1 MKHIVCL
8 GFALEGSDDDYEFEF
23 ECETFRLSHFSMNF
37 DVHATREMIKRFDG
51 RCDVIALTGVPSTYQ
66 IKDGELTHPQ
76 VRMLRNTA
84 RVTPVVDGVI
94 LKRIYLPWALR
105 KFFLDNPSWFQEKR
119 FSLYSGVLDS
129 SFLAALTDLGIKPVM
144 GDPYLLGKMPFLIH
158 GKEKLDLFMQTL
170 WPILKRINLKSANLP
185 DFNLKNLPRN
195 FTEFLS
201 NEVFVCN
208 ESLLMQFDHEH
219 LKGKTLIVD
228 YLSPKLEAKLE
239 DAQVQQVISCTPKI
253 FEGSHFNF
261 SVLEALFQAMEPEA
275 EPLDENKILIWI
287 DRLKLEPTLQNIVK
301 SHKQDDTEIEKY
313 AFIIHPLHAGQ
324 LFMHPAA
331 KALRPFKSNL
341 SPYIEKLA
349 AMAPGMFWGTI
360 DGVVSEKTGKEVKG
374 LIYTLTETPSML
386 MQKDSE
392 DVYRKLVKLCRL
404 AKENGAKIIGLGAYT
419 KIVGDAGVT
428 VNRRSPIPV
437 TTGNSLSACA
447 TLWAAKLAVDK
458 LQMVKKQDE
467 RYQGVAMVVGATG
480 SIGAVSAKVL
490 CQSWDELVLVA
501 PRAHKLL
508 ELKEEISFIAPNC
521 KVTIATS
528 PEAHSGRSHLI
539 ITTTSARGQK
549 ILEIENVRPG
559 AVICD
564 VSRPLDIS
572 EEDALKRPDVMVI
585 ESGEVTL
592 PGEYKMNV
600 DLGLQGR
607 IVYACL
613 AETALLA
620 MDNRF
625 ESFTL
630 SRNISYQKVLDIDR
644 MAREHGVKLSHIT
657 GHSGIITDKE
667 FELCKN
673 HAANNLKTWNEKV
686 SKK

>member
-1 MKHIVCL
+1 
-8 GFALEGSDDDYEFEF
+8 
-23 ECETFRLSHFSMNF
+23 
-37 DVHATREMIKRFDG
+37 
-51 RCDVIALTGVPSTYQ
+51 
-66 IKDGELTHPQ
+66 
-76 VRMLRNTA
+76 
-84 RVTPVVDGVI
+84 
-94 LKRIYLPWALR
+94 
-105 KFFLDNPSWFQEKR
+105 
-119 FSLYSGVLDS
+119 
-129 SFLAALTDLGIKPVM
+129 
-144 GDPYLLGKMPFLIH
+144 
-158 GKEKLDLFMQTL
+158 
-170 WPILKRINLKSANLP
+170 
-185 DFNLKNLPRN
+185 
-195 FTEFLS
+195 
-201 NEVFVCN
+201 
-208 ESLLMQFDHEH
+208 
-219 LKGKTLIVD
+219 
-228 YLSPKLEAKLE
+228 
-239 DAQVQQVISCTPKI
+239 
-253 FEGSHFNF
+253 
-261 SVLEALFQAMEPEA
+261 MEPEA
-275 EPLDENKILIWI
+275 EPLDENKILVWI

-301 SHKQDDTEIEKY
+301 NSADKQEEIEKY

-331 KALRPFKSNL
+331 KPFRSFKT
-341 SPYIEKLA
+341 KLA
-349 AMAPGMFWGTI
+349 PMVEQVATLVPGMFWGTI
-360 DGVVSEKTGKEVKG
+360 DGVKSEKTGKEVKG
-374 LIYTLTETPSML
+374 LIYTLTETPAML
-386 MQKDSE
+386 MKKDPE
-392 DVYRKLVKLCRL
+392 DVYRRLVRLCRS
-404 AKENGAKIIGLGAYT
+404 AKEAGAKIIGLGAYT

-458 LQMVKKQDE
+458 MKMVEKVGE
-467 RYQGVAMVVGATG
+467 LYQGVAMVIGATG

-490 CQSWDELVLVA
+490 CQSWKEIILVA

-508 ELKEEISFIAPNC
+508 ELKEEILIIAPNC

-528 PEAHSGRSHLI
+528 PEIHSGRSHLI

-585 ESGEVTL
+585 ESGEVEL
-592 PGEYKMNV
+592 PGDYKMKV

-644 MAREHGVKLSHIT
+644 MAREHGVRLSHIT
-657 GHSGIITDKE
+657 GHSGIITDQE
-667 FELCKN
+667 FELCRAHAVEVLKN
-673 HAANNLKTWNEKV
+673 WKE
-686 SKK
+686 

>member
-8 GFALEGSDDDYEFEF
+8 GFALEGSDDDYEVEF
-23 ECETFRLSHFSMNF
+23 ECEEFRLSHFSMNF
-37 DVHATREMIKRFDG
+37 DVQATKEMIKRFDG
-51 RCDVIALTGVPSTYQ
+51 RCDVIAITGLPSTYNL
-66 IKDGELTHPQ
+66 KDGELTHPQ

-84 RVTPVVDGVI
+84 RVTPVVDGVM

-105 KFFLDNPSWFQEKR
+105 KFFLDNPSWFQDKR
-119 FSLYSGVLDS
+119 YSVYSGVLDS
-129 SFLAALTDLGIKPVM
+129 SFMAALNDLGLKPLLA
-144 GDPYLLGKMPFLIH
+144 DPYLLGKMPFALH
-158 GKEKLDLFMQTL
+158 GKDKLDLFMQML
-170 WPILKRINLKSANLP
+170 WPILKRLNLKNTKLP
-185 DFNLKNLPRN
+185 DFKLNKLPK
-195 FTEFLS
+195 TLDDFLS
-201 NEVFVCN
+201 QEVFVCN
-208 ESLLMQFDHEH
+208 ESLLMQFDHAH
-219 LKGKTLIVD
+219 LKNKTLIVD
-228 YLSPKLEAKLE
+228 YLSPKLETMLE
-239 DAQVQQVISCTPKI
+239 NANVKQVISCTPKL
-253 FEGSHFNF
+253 FEGKHFNF
-261 SVLEALFQAMEPEA
+261 AVLEALFQAMEPEA
-275 EPLDENKILIWI
+275 EPLDENKILVWI

-301 SHKQDDTEIEKY
+301 NSVTKEDEVEKY

-324 LFMHPAA
+324 LFLHPAA
-331 KALRPFKSNL
+331 KPFRSLESKL
-341 SPYIEKLA
+341 SPIVEQVATLV
-349 AMAPGMFWGTI
+349 PGMFWGTI
-360 DGVVSEKTGKEVKG
+360 DGVKSEKTGKEVKG
-374 LIYTLTETPSML
+374 LIYTLTETPAML
-386 MQKDSE
+386 MRKDPE
-392 DVYRKLVKLCRL
+392 DVYRRLVRLCRS
-404 AKENGAKIIGLGAYT
+404 AKGAGAKIIGLGAYT

-458 LQMVKKQDE
+458 MKMVEKVGE
-467 RYQGVAMVVGATG
+467 LYQGVAMVIGATG

-490 CQSWDELVLVA
+490 CQSWKEIVLVA

-508 ELKEEISFIAPNC
+508 ELKEEILIIAPNC

-528 PEAHSGRSHLI
+528 PEIHSKKSHLI

-585 ESGEVTL
+585 ESGEVEL
-592 PGEYKMNV
+592 PGDYKMKV

-644 MAREHGVKLSHIT
+644 MAREHGVRLSHIT
-657 GHSGIITDKE
+657 GHSGIITDQE
-667 FELCKN
+667 FELCRG
-673 HAANNLKTWNEKV
+673 HALEILKSWKE
-686 SKK
+686 

>member
-51 RCDVIALTGVPSTYQ
+51 RCDVIALTGLPSTYQ
-66 IKDGELTHPQ
+66 VKDGELTHPD
-76 VRMLRNTA
+76 VRILRNTA

-105 KFFLDNPSWFQEKR
+105 KFFLDNPSWFQDKR

-129 SFLAALTDLGIKPVM
+129 SFLAALTDLGIKPLM
-144 GDPYLLGKMPFLIH
+144 GDPYLLGKMPFSLH
-158 GKEKLDLFMQTL
+158 GKDKLDLFMQTL
-170 WPILKRINLKSANLP
+170 WPILKRLKLKSGNLP
-185 DFNLKNLPRN
+185 TFKSKNISRTMDDFL
-195 FTEFLS
+195 TS
-201 NEVFVCN
+201 EVFVCN
-208 ESLLMQFDHEH
+208 ESLLMQFDHDH
-219 LKGKTLIVD
+219 LKDKTLIVD
-228 YLSPKLEAKLE
+228 YLSPKLEAMLE
-239 DAQVQQVISCTPKI
+239 KAQVRQVISCTPKV
-253 FEGSHFNF
+253 FEGTHFNF

-275 EPLDENKILIWI
+275 EPLDENKLLVWI
-287 DRLKLEPTLQNIVK
+287 DRLKLEPTLQNIVHSK
-301 SHKQDDTEIEKY
+301 TEQTDDVEKY

-324 LFMHPAA
+324 LFYHPAA
-331 KALRPFKSNL
+331 KPFKAFESNL
-341 SPYIEKLA
+341 KPIIEKVA
-349 AMAPGMFWGTI
+349 SVVPGMFWGTI
-360 DGVVSEKTGKEVKG
+360 EGVKSEKTGKEVKG
-374 LIYTLTETPSML
+374 LIYTLTETPAML
-386 MQKDSE
+386 MKKDPE
-392 DVYRKLVKLCRL
+392 DVYRKLVRLCRQ
-404 AKENGAKIIGLGAYT
+404 AKDNDAKIIGLGAYT

-458 LQMVKKQDE
+458 LGLVDKKAD
-467 RYQGVAMVVGATG
+467 RYKGVAMIIGATG

-490 CQSWDELVLVA
+490 CQSWDEIVLVA

-508 ELKEEISFIAPNC
+508 ELKEEISFIAPEC
-521 KVTIATS
+521 KVTIATN
-528 PEAHSGRSHLI
+528 PDTHSVRSHLI

-549 ILEIENVRPG
+549 ILDIEKVRPG

-592 PGEYKMNV
+592 PGDYEMKV

-667 FELCKN
+667 FELCKS
-673 HAANNLKTWNEKV
+673 HAHKKLKEWAKKEKV
-686 SKK
+686 